1 MSTPAISSVIVHSC
15 IIYTCNFSVSDSIFN
30 YGMSVSPT
38 VVESG
43 TGSIH
48 IDSLLGAG
56 CITQVSVS
64 GSQAGTQEEAVSKA
78 KQSRSE
84 KKARKALSKL
94 GLQRPFFISAQYIS
108 TFTGE
113 VGLKVKCAI
122 PDTPRGV

>member
-1 MSTPAISSVIVHSC
+1 M
-15 IIYTCNFSVSDSIFN
+15 
-30 YGMSVSPT
+30 SPT

-94 GLQRPFFISAQYIS
+94 GLQRPFFNSAQYIS

-122 PDTPRGV
+122 PHVECRRGVRLPSSGGEPVAGQTTAVCSL